1 MRKEDKMK
9 KGWKKQ
15 SLGGKRGKS
24 EKIQDYRSERNESK
38 DSHMYPPREVSG
50 PLALVDLPL
59 WAFQV
64 WLPVFRRG
72 LRKALFGSLSFSLGG
87 FCLYV
92 HGASGLSHLFT
103 F

>member
-1 MRKEDKMK
+1 
-9 KGWKKQ
+9 
-15 SLGGKRGKS
+15 
-24 EKIQDYRSERNESK
+24 
-38 DSHMYPPREVSG
+38 MYPPREVSG